1 MQLDPDTPRTVRA
14 AGVLVGLQ
22 GLGGIVAAVVLMVQP
37 GVLRPADRFGE
48 AAFFALMAAAVI
60 AFGVALVLG
69 KRGARSPVVVMQ
81 LLLLGIAGYA
91 TVPSSRPEYGIPVA
105 VVCLLVL
112 YLLLNSAVREWAM
125 DLQATD
131 QDPD

>member
-1 MQLDPDTPRTVRA
+1 VEGPSVQLDPDTPRTVRA

-91 TVPSSRPEYGIPVA
+91 TVPVA